1 MISRAELRNRQE
13 SPVRIFGLDPSGQ
26 AINVSAWTMDVSRHG
41 ARIRGVR
48 DFSAPGETVG
58 VRHGMEK
65 ARFQIVWVGTP
76 GTASYGQIGLR
87 CVEDGKYIWG
97 IAAPEA
103 SAARPANMQT
113 GSFPSPAPHGRF
125 AIGLAPAV
133 ASTNNRRKDSRYR
146 ASGGAKITEV
156 GAPAGQWATL
166 HDLSM
171 GGCYVETT
179 SPLPPTTRVDVVLHI
194 DDVQI
199 TARGAVTVCHR
210 LVGMGVEFKE
220 VSSLNRARI
229 EQIMIRLMQ
238 TSTEA

>member
-1 MISRAELRNRQE
+1 MIPRAELRNHQE
-13 SPVRIFGLDPSGQ
+13 SPIRIFGLDPSGQ
-26 AINVSAWTMDVSRHG
+26 AINVPAWTVDVSRHG

-58 VRHGMEK
+58 VRHGVEK
-65 ARFQIVWVGTP
+65 ARFRIVWVGKS
-76 GTASYGQIGLR
+76 GTAADGQIGLR

-97 IAAPEA
+97 VAAPEA
-103 SAARPANMQT
+103 SAAHAAAMQS
-113 GSFPSPAPHGRF
+113 GSFPSPGSQGRA
-125 AIGLAPAV
+125 AIGLAPAP
-133 ASTNNRRKDSRYR
+133 ASANNRRKDSRYR

-166 HDLSM
+166 HDLSL

-179 SPLPPTTRVDVVLHI
+179 SPLPPTTRVNVVLHI
-194 DDVQI
+194 DDIQI

-229 EQIMIRLMQ
+229 EQIMVRLMQ